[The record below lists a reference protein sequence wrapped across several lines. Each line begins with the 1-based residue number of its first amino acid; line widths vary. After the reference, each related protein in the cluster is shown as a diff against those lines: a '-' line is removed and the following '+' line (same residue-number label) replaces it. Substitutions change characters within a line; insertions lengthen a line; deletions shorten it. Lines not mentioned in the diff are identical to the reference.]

1 MRKIALL
8 LLPVQIHNSSNRK
21 SAITGLITR
30 CVAMVIGLLL
40 RNMPTIAEQH

>member
-8 LLPVQIHNSSNRK
+8 SQTVQIHNSSNRK
-21 SAITGLITR
+21 SAVTDLITP
-30 CVAMVIGLLL
+30 CVAMVSGLLL